1 MEEEMTMETGEAEQ
15 DKNELYITNIHF
27 KSA

>member
-1 MEEEMTMETGEAEQ
+1 MEEETAMETGEAE
-15 DKNELYITNIHF
+15 NENSELYITNIHF